1 MDQLWHY
8 ETFIK
13 HLIFAVR
20 QKNHKRSICALG
32 KVRRKARQ
40 SANYGGMLESLKF
53 DIMKQIIVRTFQQ
66 PDIIVDN
73 ESRIRLILEFYIL
86 VAILITADIPH
97 CAQSA
102 MIGLLYYYHDPWSA
116 SSIPFSCPALSHG
129 CILLFFAIL

>member
-1 MDQLWHY
+1 
-8 ETFIK
+8 
-13 HLIFAVR
+13 
-20 QKNHKRSICALG
+20 
-32 KVRRKARQ
+32 
-40 SANYGGMLESLKF
+40 MLESLKF

-73 ESRIRLILEFYIL
+73 ESRIRLFLEFYSL

-116 SSIPFSCPALSHG
+116 SSIPFSYPTLSHG
-129 CILLFFAIL
+129 CICILLFFAIPNYKGEKKILGQKFRKLKKWFFCYFAFWLYFNL